1 MGTVGHSRWD
11 LVFPSGAPERV
22 GDMFATAVVADAVR
36 RYDADLAQQVETCR
50 DWHRAYRGVF
60 RGLTALAA
68 SSPMASVGTATD
80 GLRAARQLLRFV
92 TGHTIEPLQSV
103 DVDAIAPPDAL
114 DTGRIDGTAKPVTR
128 LEIPFRGALLAE
140 EALWG
145 QLTDWRRRGII
156 EPAFA
161 AAVER
166 VIDHPEWLSLPGFR
180 VIVTGAAAELGP
192 LRPLLRWGADVLAID
207 LPGAGRWR
215 AIRAAAEA
223 GAGRLGYPVTAG
235 PGADITRQFPALVH
249 WIRAQLG
256 SDVRPVIGLYANDP
270 GPQGVRLAAAM
281 DVLVSDLLDHRTDA
295 AVAYLGSPTDCY
307 AVPEDVIAA
316 AHARL
321 HTRGPRAI
329 GRHLLCMLTA
339 SALYR
344 PNYRTTSPDQLGA
357 PWSVADALLSS
368 QGPNHALAQRL
379 LRWRTVL
386 AYTVGRTVSCTV
398 APPAWTK
405 SLRTQRSL
413 AAAYRGARHFGIE
426 VFDPDTART
435 LLAAKLVADLFAPP
449 DTPADADPEGIF
461 ATGAAHGGLWRQPF
475 EPNSILPVATA
486 AGHLGSLFG
495 LR

>member
-1 MGTVGHSRWD
+1 MGTVGQGRWD
-11 LVFPSGAPERV
+11 LVFPSGAPERI

-36 RYDADLAQQVETCR
+36 RYDADLAQQIETCR
-50 DWHRAYRGVF
+50 DWRGSYRGVF

-68 SSPMASVGTATD
+68 SSAAVSAGIATD

-92 TGHTIEPLQSV
+92 TGRTIAPLQSV
-103 DVDAIAPPDAL
+103 DVDAIATADGL

-140 EALWG
+140 EALWQ
-145 QLTDWRRRGII
+145 QLTDWRRRGIV

-180 VIVTGAAAELGP
+180 VIVTGATAELAP

-207 LPGAGRWR
+207 LPGAARWR
-215 AIRAAAEA
+215 EISAVAQA
-223 GAGRLGYPVTAG
+223 GAGRLDYPVSAG

-256 SDVRPVIGLYANDP
+256 TDVRPVFGMYANSS

-281 DVLVSDLLDHRTDA
+281 DVLVSDLLDHRADA

-307 AVPEDVIAA
+307 AVPEDVIAD

-321 HTRGPRAI
+321 RERGPW
-329 GRHLLCMLTA
+329 GVGEHLLRVLSA

-344 PNYRTTSPDQLGA
+344 PNYRSTSPDQLGA
-357 PWSVADALLSS
+357 IWSVADALLAS

-379 LRWRTVL
+379 LRWRMVGAHT
-386 AYTVGRTVSCTV
+386 AGRTVSCTV

-413 AAAYRGARHFGIE
+413 AASYRGAHHFGIE
-426 VFDPDTART
+426 VFEPDTART

-449 DTPADADPEGIF
+449 DTPADANPERIF
-461 ATGAAHGGLWRQPF
+461 VAGAAHGGLWRQPF
-475 EPNSILPVATA
+475 EPNSILPVAT
-486 AGHLGSLFG
+486 LGGYLHSLLG
-495 LR
+495 RR